1 MGAPL
6 RTTTSDIPDFS
17 TYPAAPSDHL
27 LSAQGP
33 EGSNARLNDVATE
46 VGRRIGEAAAVVG
59 GLRERAT
66 ARVQTLRDSVNELAG
81 SVRERS
87 ADAAQEQF
95 DRLRAESRVRID
107 QARRYA
113 EANPLMI
120 IAAAG
125 VVGLILGAGARAW
138 RENRG

>member
-6 RTTTSDIPDFS
+6 RTTSSDIPDFS

-27 LSAQGP
+27 LSASAANPQ
-33 EGSNARLNDVATE
+33 LNDVASQ
-46 VGRRIGEAAAVVG
+46 VGRRIGQAAAAVG
-59 GLRERAT
+59 GLRQRAT
-66 ARVQTLRDSVNELAG
+66 ESVQTLRESVNELTA

-87 ADAAQEQF
+87 ADMAQAQF
-95 DRLRAESRVRID
+95 DRLRSRSRYRYE

-113 EANPLMI
+113 EARPLMV

-125 VVGLILGAGARAW
+125 LVGLLLGMGARAW